1 LKREL
6 STAEPANPFQIKV
19 SPRLFGLTLFNKGK
33 LKMKMNLM
41 TVAILVGVVL
51 VALKFRTQLVAA
63 VSKVPVLGPLVA

>member
-1 LKREL
+1 
-6 STAEPANPFQIKV
+6 
-19 SPRLFGLTLFNKGK
+19 
-33 LKMKMNLM
+33 MKMNLM